1 MNENFKGFDPNG
13 FMLLEMNKFN
23 DSKDFYETVKD
34 DIKKMI
40 ITPMRQLAL
49 DLSDELLAVDEK
61 MVLIP
66 TKMVSRIRRDTRYS
80 KNKEMYRSN
89 VWCMFMRN
97 KHEWRFMPCMW
108 VEVFPDRY
116 SYGVGLFHAQPSDL
130 EVFRRI
136 LSDNQDEFRY
146 ALRQTDVAEALPFV
160 DTFKKDKPG
169 AENIGEDLKP
179 YYNSRY
185 FLFSYTGTDMKKL
198 FNGSIEEEL
207 IYAIRAFTPMYK
219 FLLKVTDE
227 IYEKGEQV

>member
-1 MNENFKGFDPNG
+1 MNKNFKGFDPDG
-13 FMLLEMNKFN
+13 FMLLEINKFN
-23 DSKDFYETVKD
+23 DSKEFYETVKE
-34 DIKKMI
+34 DIKSKI

-49 DLSDELLAVDEK
+49 DLSEELLTVDEK

-108 VEVFPDRY
+108 FEVFPDSY

-130 EVFRRI
+130 EVFRKYFAE
-136 LSDNQDEFRY
+136 NQKDFRY
-146 ALRQTDVAEALPFV
+146 ALRQMDVVGAMPYV
-160 DTFKKDKPG
+160 DTFKKHKPG
-169 AENIGEDLKP
+169 AEEIDEDIRK

-198 FNGSIEEEL
+198 FDGSIEEEL
-207 IYAIRAFTPMYK
+207 IYAIRAFIPMYK
-219 FLLKVTDE
+219 FLLNVTDE
-227 IYEKGEQV
+227 IYEKGE

>member
-1 MNENFKGFDPNG
+1 MNKNFKGFDPDG
-13 FMLLEMNKFN
+13 FMLLEINKFN
-23 DSKDFYETVKD
+23 DSKEFYETVKE
-34 DIKKMI
+34 DIKSKI

-49 DLSDELLAVDEK
+49 DLSEELLTVDEK

-108 VEVFPDRY
+108 FEVFPDSY

-130 EVFRRI
+130 EVFRKYFAE
-136 LSDNQDEFRY
+136 NQKDFRY
-146 ALRQTDVAEALPFV
+146 ALRQMDVVGAMPYV
-160 DTFKKDKPG
+160 DTFKKYKPG
-169 AENIGEDLKP
+169 AEEIDEDIRN

-198 FNGSIEEEL
+198 FDGSIEKEL

-219 FLLKVTDE
+219 FLLNVTDE
-227 IYEKGEQV
+227 IYEKGE

>member
-1 MNENFKGFDPNG
+1 MNKNFKGFDPDG
-13 FMLLEMNKFN
+13 FMLLELNKFN
-23 DSKDFYETVKD
+23 DSKDFYETVKE
-34 DIKKMI
+34 DIKEKV

-49 DLSDELLAVDEK
+49 DLSDELLSVDEK

-108 VEVFPDRY
+108 FEVFPESY
-116 SYGVGLFHAQPSDL
+116 SYGVGLFRAQPSDL
-130 EVFRRI
+130 EIFRRT
-136 LSDNQDEFRY
+136 LSEKQSEFRY
-146 ALRQTDVAEALPFV
+146 ALRQMDVVGAVPYL

-169 AENIGEDLKP
+169 AETIDADLRP

-185 FLFSYTGTDMKKL
+185 FLFSYTGNDMRKL
-198 FNGSIEEEL
+198 FDGSVEEEL
-207 IYAIRAFTPMYK
+207 VYAVRAFTPMYR
-219 FLLKVTDE
+219 FLLGITEE
-227 IYEKGEQV
+227 IYEKGE

>member
-1 MNENFKGFDPNG
+1 MNKNFKGFDLDG
-13 FMLLEMNKFN
+13 FMLLELNKFN
-23 DSKDFYETVKD
+23 DSKDFYETVKE
-34 DIKKMI
+34 DIKSKI

-80 KNKEMYRSN
+80 RNKEMYRSN

-108 VEVFPDRY
+108 FEVFPESY
-116 SYGVGLFHAQPSDL
+116 SYGVGLFRAQPSDL
-130 EVFRRI
+130 EVFRRV
-136 LSDNQDEFRY
+136 LSENQKELRY
-146 ALRQTDVAEALPFV
+146 ALRQMDAVGALPYI

-169 AENIGEDLKP
+169 TENIDEDLRP

-185 FLFSYTGTDMKKL
+185 FLFSYTGNDMSKL
-198 FNGSIEEEL
+198 FDGSVEEEL
-207 IYAIRAFTPMYK
+207 IYAVRAFTPMYK
-219 FLLKVTDE
+219 FLLKVTEE
-227 IYEKGEQV
+227 IYEKGE

>member
-1 MNENFKGFDPNG
+1 MNKNFKGFDPDG
-13 FMLLEMNKFN
+13 FMLLELNKFN
-23 DSKDFYETVKD
+23 DSKDFYETVKE
-34 DIKKMI
+34 DIKSKI

-49 DLSDELLAVDEK
+49 DLSEEFLTVDEK

-108 VEVFPDRY
+108 FEIFPESY

-130 EVFRRI
+130 EVFRKYFAE
-136 LSDNQDEFRY
+136 NQKDFRY
-146 ALRQTDVAEALPFV
+146 ALRQMDVVGAMPYV
-160 DTFKKDKPG
+160 DTFKKYKPG
-169 AENIGEDLKP
+169 AEGIDEDIRN

-198 FNGSIEEEL
+198 FDGSIEEEL
-207 IYAIRAFTPMYK
+207 IYAVRAFTPMYK
-219 FLLKVTDE
+219 FLLNVTEE
-227 IYEKGEQV
+227 IYEKGE

>member
-1 MNENFKGFDPNG
+1 MANNFNGFDPDG
-13 FMLLEMNKFN
+13 FLLLELNKFN
-23 DSKDFYETVKD
+23 DSKEFYETVKE
-34 DIKKMI
+34 DIKSKI
-40 ITPMRQLAL
+40 IMPMRQLAL
-49 DLSDELLAVDEK
+49 DLSEELIAVDDK

-108 VEVFPDRY
+108 FEVFPDSY

-130 EVFRRI
+130 ETFREF
-136 LSDNQDEFRY
+136 LLDNQDEFRY
-146 ALRQTDVAEALPFV
+146 ALRQMDVVGACPFI

-169 AENIGEDLKP
+169 AENVGEDIRK

-185 FLFSYTGTDMKKL
+185 FLFSYTGTDMRKV
-198 FNGSIEEEL
+198 FDGSIKEEL

-219 FLLKVTDE
+219 FLLNVTEE
-227 IYEKGEQV
+227 IYTKGD

>member
-1 MNENFKGFDPNG
+1 MANNFNGFDPDG
-13 FMLLEMNKFN
+13 FLLLELNKFN
-23 DSKDFYETVKD
+23 DSKEFYETVKE
-34 DIKKMI
+34 DIKSKI

-49 DLSDELLAVDEK
+49 DLSEELIAVDDK

-108 VEVFPDRY
+108 FEVFPDSY

-130 EVFRRI
+130 ETFREF
-136 LSDNQDEFRY
+136 LLDNQDEFRY
-146 ALRQTDVAEALPFV
+146 ALRQMDVVGAYPFI

-169 AENIGEDLKP
+169 AENVEEDIRK

-185 FLFSYTGTDMKKL
+185 FLFSYTGTDMRKV
-198 FNGSIEEEL
+198 FDGSIKEEL

-219 FLLKVTDE
+219 FLLNVTEE
-227 IYEKGEQV
+227 IYTKGD

>member
-1 MNENFKGFDPNG
+1 MNKNFKGFDPDG
-13 FMLLEMNKFN
+13 FMLLEINKFN
-23 DSKDFYETVKD
+23 DSKEFYETVKE
-34 DIKKMI
+34 DIKSKI

-49 DLSDELLAVDEK
+49 DLSEELLTVDEK

-108 VEVFPDRY
+108 FEVFPDSY

-130 EVFRRI
+130 EVFRKYFAE
-136 LSDNQDEFRY
+136 NQKDFRY
-146 ALRQTDVAEALPFV
+146 ALRQMDVVGAMPYV
-160 DTFKKDKPG
+160 DTFKKHKPG
-169 AENIGEDLKP
+169 AEEIDEDIRK

-198 FNGSIEEEL
+198 FDGSIEEEL

-219 FLLKVTDE
+219 FLLNVTDE
-227 IYEKGEQV
+227 IYEKGE

>member
-1 MNENFKGFDPNG
+1 MANNFKGFDPDG
-13 FMLLEMNKFN
+13 FLLLELNKFN
-23 DSKDFYETVKD
+23 DSKDFYETVKE
-34 DIKKMI
+34 DIKSKI

-49 DLSDELLAVDEK
+49 DLSEELIAVDDK

-108 VEVFPDRY
+108 FEVFPDSY

-130 EVFRRI
+130 EAFRRA
-136 LSDNQDEFRY
+136 LLDNQSEFRY
-146 ALRQTDVAEALPFV
+146 ALRQMDIVGAYPFI
-160 DTFKKDKPG
+160 DAFKKDKPG
-169 AENIGEDLKP
+169 AENVPEDIRK

-185 FLFSYTGTDMKKL
+185 FLFSYTGTDMCKV
-198 FNGSIEEEL
+198 FDGSIKEEL

-219 FLLKVTDE
+219 FLLNVTEE
-227 IYEKGEQV
+227 IYAKGD

>member
-1 MNENFKGFDPNG
+1 MNKNFKGFDPDG
-13 FMLLEMNKFN
+13 FMLLELNKFN
-23 DSKDFYETVKD
+23 DSKDFYETVKE
-34 DIKKMI
+34 DIKSKI

-49 DLSDELLAVDEK
+49 DLSEEFLTVDEK

-108 VEVFPDRY
+108 FEVFPDSY

-130 EVFRRI
+130 EVFRKYFAE
-136 LSDNQDEFRY
+136 NQKDFRY
-146 ALRQTDVAEALPFV
+146 ALRQMDVVGAMPYV
-160 DTFKKDKPG
+160 DTFKKHKPG
-169 AENIGEDLKP
+169 AEEIDEDIRK

-198 FNGSIEEEL
+198 FDGSIEEEL

-219 FLLKVTDE
+219 FLLNVTDE
-227 IYEKGEQV
+227 IYEKGE

>member
-1 MNENFKGFDPNG
+1 MNKNFKGFDPDG
-13 FMLLEMNKFN
+13 FMLLELNKFN
-23 DSKDFYETVKD
+23 DSKDFYETVKEG
-34 DIKKMI
+34 IKSKI

-49 DLSDELLAVDEK
+49 DLSDELIAVDEK

-108 VEVFPDRY
+108 FEVFPDCY

-130 EVFRRI
+130 EVFRRRFAENQ
-136 LSDNQDEFRY
+136 SDFRY
-146 ALRQTDVAEALPFV
+146 ALRQMDVVGALPYI
-160 DTFKKDKPG
+160 DTFKKYKPG
-169 AENIGEDLKP
+169 AESIDEDIRD
-179 YYNSRY
+179 YYNSRN
-185 FLFSYTGTDMKKL
+185 FLFSYTGTDMSKL
-198 FNGSIEEEL
+198 FDGSIEEEL

-219 FLLKVTDE
+219 FLLDVTEE
-227 IYEKGEQV
+227 IYEKGE